1 MSKARVFYV
10 LLDNFRNRTYISED
24 DKVLRMQHTSRTT
37 ASQKPR
43 RASSVPALSI
53 SRLNKRLSTVTDS
66 TAQTKSERLLPIIAI
81 DNVSV
86 SPEEYQRD
94 EISTTEAMLRGYT
107 SPRGNK
113 FDPRIEDKEND
124 PSCAGK
130 PTRRR
135 SVKIKAFAQKLKGLF
150 GSEIS
155 NNSRRE
161 GSEEHSKPT
170 TTPNRPSLLQRSV
183 GYHSLRQVPA
193 SAISLPPPSFP
204 TKPNPDSPQSRFE
217 DATSPNFTPASAKGQ
232 PATAPTRIPFSPI
245 TNEYRLS
252 PALQQP
258 ARDPPPHFILNTKSV
273 SSAFS
278 DDSAPDPSQ
287 LIDNQ
292 DPPSPTPLKRRPS
305 PLCLS
310 SAKQIPVVC
319 LLSSSSSTAI
329 ESPLLSALTTSTP
342 AESLFLWSPAA
353 VTSPLTPLSG
363 TSYTVGSVRTAG
375 TMSMEAQRVEVIL
388 KEREREL
395 DLVKAENLRLRAEL
409 EAKYAVIERLTAGN
423 IVHF

>member
-113 FDPRIEDKEND
+113 FDLRIEDKEND

-135 SVKIKAFAQKLKGLF
+135 SVKIRAFAQKLKGLF

-170 TTPNRPSLLQRSV
+170 TTPNRLHYFNDQLVIIRCVRFLPVPFLYRLLHFRPSRTQIHLNLDSKMLRHPTLLQLARKDNPLRHRLAFLFLQSQTNID
-183 GYHSLRQVPA
+183 YHLRFNNQLV
-193 SAISLPPPSFP
+193 IHLPTSFLTRNPSH
-204 TKPNPDSPQSRFE
+204 
-217 DATSPNFTPASAKGQ
+217 
-232 PATAPTRIPFSPI
+232 
-245 TNEYRLS
+245 RLS
-252 PALQQP
+252 PTIQP
-258 ARDPPPHFILNTKSV
+258 
-273 SSAFS
+273 
-278 DDSAPDPSQ
+278 
-287 LIDNQ
+287 LIHRN
-292 DPPSPTPLKRRPS
+292 
-305 PLCLS
+305 
-310 SAKQIPVVC
+310 
-319 LLSSSSSTAI
+319 
-329 ESPLLSALTTSTP
+329 
-342 AESLFLWSPAA
+342 
-353 VTSPLTPLSG
+353 
-363 TSYTVGSVRTAG
+363 
-375 TMSMEAQRVEVIL
+375 
-388 KEREREL
+388 
-395 DLVKAENLRLRAEL
+395 
-409 EAKYAVIERLTAGN
+409 
-423 IVHF
+423 